1 MRTLSI
7 PYGEGE
13 VSFRVA
19 ESHPLYVLKPHS
31 QEPLSSSPAL
41 LLSPEAGEKEGVS
54 PPLSEAIEKGGVL
67 PPFPAGK
74 GGPGRVRSG
83 QLRRALDEP
92 IGVLG
97 LSHAVHAAR
106 RVVILAD
113 DLTRPT
119 PVRLILPLLLD
130 QLNAGGVGDE
140 QVTVLVAL
148 GTHRPM
154 TAAEIELRFGAEVTR
169 QVAVLNHPWQDP
181 AQMVD
186 LGMTAGGTPL
196 QISRLALEA
205 DFLLGVGSIVP
216 HHIPGF
222 SGGAKIVQPGI
233 SGVATTGATHL
244 FSTRTRRSY
253 LGIVEN
259 PVRAEMESIA
269 EQVGLRAIF
278 NTVLGPDGGLVGA
291 FYGEPRQAFRRGA
304 SLAAQVWGAAA
315 PPPVDVVV
323 AGSHP
328 CDIEFWQAHKAL
340 YPADMILKDGGT
352 LVLVT
357 PCPEG
362 VSVMHPEVMEYAG
375 LPPEEILKRIESGA
389 IPDVAA
395 GALALAW
402 AKVRQRVHI
411 SLVSGG
417 ISPAAAR
424 ALGFQPFDSVQTA
437 LDEGFRRHGAE
448 ASVAVLPLAP
458 DTLPIV

>member
-1 MRTLSI
+1 M
-7 PYGEGE
+7 E
-13 VSFRVA
+13 
-19 ESHPLYVLKPHS
+19 
-31 QEPLSSSPAL
+31 
-41 LLSPEAGEKEGVS
+41 
-54 PPLSEAIEKGGVL
+54 
-67 PPFPAGK
+67 
-74 GGPGRVRSG
+74 
-83 QLRRALDEP
+83 LRRALDEP
-92 IGVLG
+92 IGMPRL
-97 LSHAVHAAR
+97 AQAAGASR

-119 PVRLILPLLLD
+119 PVRQILPLLLD
-130 QLNAGGVGDE
+130 QLNAGGVRDE

-154 TAAEIELRFGAEVTR
+154 TSEEIGLRFGEEVTR
-169 QVAVLNHPWQDP
+169 RVAVLNNPWQDP

-186 LGMTAGGTPL
+186 LGTTSGGTPL
-196 QISRLALEA
+196 QVSRLALEA
-205 DFLLGVGSIVP
+205 NFLLGVGSIVP

-233 SGVATTGATHL
+233 SGAATTGATHL
-244 FSTRTRRSY
+244 FSTRARRSY
-253 LGIVEN
+253 LGMLEN

-269 EQVGLRAIF
+269 EQVGLKAIF

-291 FYGEPRQAFRRGA
+291 FYGEPRQAFRGGVR
-304 SLAAQVWGAAA
+304 LAAQVWGAPLASPA
-315 PPPVDVVV
+315 PVDVVV

-362 VSVMHPEVMEYAG
+362 VSVMHPEVLEYAG
-375 LPPEEILKRIESGA
+375 LPPEEILQQIESGA
-389 IPDVAA
+389 ILDVAA

-402 AKVRQRVHI
+402 AKVRQRVRV
-411 SLVSGG
+411 SLVSDG
-417 ISPAAAR
+417 ISREAAR
-424 ALGFQPFDSVQTA
+424 ALGFQPFDSVQAA

-448 ASVAVLPLAP
+448 ASLAVLPFAP
-458 DTLPIV
+458 DTLPVL

>member
-13 VSFRVA
+13 VSFHVA
-19 ESHPLYVLKPHS
+19 ESHPLYVLQPRWPS
-31 QEPLSSSPAL
+31 PVRENNVSTLTLTERFAALPSPLK
-41 LLSPEAGEKEGVS
+41 GEV
-54 PPLSEAIEKGGVL
+54 EKTE
-67 PPFPAGK
+67 
-74 GGPGRVRSG
+74 
-83 QLRRALDEP
+83 LRRALDEP
-92 IGVLG
+92 IGALG
-97 LSHAVHAAR
+97 LAHAAHAAHATYGAR

-119 PVRLILPLLLD
+119 PVRQILPLLLD
-130 QLNAGGVGDE
+130 QLNAGGVRDE

-154 TAAEIELRFGAEVTR
+154 TLEEIDLRFGAEVTR
-169 QVAVLNHPWQDP
+169 RVAVLNHPWQDP

-186 LGMTAGGTPL
+186 LGTTSGGTPL
-196 QISRLALEA
+196 QVSRLALEA
-205 DFLLGVGSIVP
+205 NFLLGIGSIVP

-233 SGVATTGATHL
+233 SGAATTGATHL

-253 LGIVEN
+253 LGMLEN

-269 EQVGLRAIF
+269 EQVGLKAIF

-291 FYGEPRQAFRRGA
+291 FYGEPRQTFRRGA
-304 SLAAQVWGAAA
+304 SLAAQVWGA
-315 PPPVDVVV
+315 PLQNTPPVDVVV

-362 VSVMHPEVMEYAG
+362 VSVMHPEMLEYAG
-375 LPPEEILKRIESGA
+375 LPPEEILKQIEIGV

-402 AKVRQRVHI
+402 AKVRQRVHV

-424 ALGFQPFDSVQTA
+424 ALGFQLFDSVQAA
-437 LDEGFRRHGAE
+437 LDEGFRRHGAQ

>member
-13 VSFRVA
+13 VSFQVS
-19 ESHPLYVLKPHS
+19 ESHPLVVLKPQWPS
-31 QEPLSSSPAL
+31 TVRGNSVSTLTLPSPFK
-41 LLSPEAGEKEGVS
+41 GEGENT
-54 PPLSEAIEKGGVL
+54 E
-67 PPFPAGK
+67 
-74 GGPGRVRSG
+74 
-83 QLRRALDEP
+83 LRQALDAP
-92 IGVLG
+92 IGAPSL
-97 LSHAVHAAR
+97 AQAAR
-106 RVVILAD
+106 GARQVVILAD

-119 PVRLILPLLLD
+119 PVRQILPLLLE
-130 QLNAGGVGDE
+130 QLNAGGVSDA

-154 TAAEIELRFGAEVTR
+154 TPGEIELRFGAEVTR
-169 QVAVLNHPWQDP
+169 RVAVLNNPWQDL

-186 LGMTAGGTPL
+186 LGTTSGGTPL
-196 QISRLALEA
+196 QVSRLALEA

-233 SGVATTGATHL
+233 SGATTTGATHL

-253 LGIVEN
+253 LGILEN
-259 PVRAEMESIA
+259 PVRAEMEAIA
-269 EQVGLRAIF
+269 AQVGLKAIF
-278 NTVLGPDGGLVGA
+278 NTVLGPDGGVVGA
-291 FYGEPRQAFRRGA
+291 FYGHPHQAFRRGA
-304 SLAAQVWGAAA
+304 GLAAQVWGAPLAS
-315 PPPVDVVV
+315 PKPVDVVV

-328 CDIEFWQAHKAL
+328 CDIEFWQAHKVL

-362 VSVMHPEVMEYAG
+362 VSVMHPEVLEYAG
-375 LPPEEILKRIESGA
+375 LPPEEILRQIESGA

-402 AKVRQRVHI
+402 AKVRQRVRI

-417 ISPAAAR
+417 IAPEAAR
-424 ALGFQPFDSVQTA
+424 ALGFQPFDSVQDA
-437 LDEGFRRHGAE
+437 LDGAFRQHGSD
-448 ASVAVLPLAP
+448 ASLAVLPFAP
-458 DTLPIV
+458 DTLPVL